1 MRVDVQGEF
10 TQLGFVQHRFGRR
23 ELGGRGHF
31 FLGFTLRAV
40 RSHSESEQHGAVIR
54 WMPSKDYVTH
64 DGEAVQTDTFDCV
77 KRKLV

>member
-31 FLGFTLRAV
+31 FGFYAKGV
-40 RSHSESEQHGAVIR
+40 RSHSKSEQHGAVIR

-64 DGEAVQTDTFDCV
+64 DGEAVQIDTFDYV